1 VQSAI
6 ASAEKKLGLSG
17 RLIVRPSGTE
27 PVIRVMGE
35 GDDKILVESVVDDVV
50 EALTQVAA

>member
-1 VQSAI
+1 
-6 ASAEKKLGLSG
+6 
-17 RLIVRPSGTE
+17 
-27 PVIRVMGE
+27 VMGE

>member
-1 VQSAI
+1 
-6 ASAEKKLGLSG
+6 LL
-17 RLIVRPSGTE
+17 
-27 PVIRVMGE
+27 PVSLIRVMAE